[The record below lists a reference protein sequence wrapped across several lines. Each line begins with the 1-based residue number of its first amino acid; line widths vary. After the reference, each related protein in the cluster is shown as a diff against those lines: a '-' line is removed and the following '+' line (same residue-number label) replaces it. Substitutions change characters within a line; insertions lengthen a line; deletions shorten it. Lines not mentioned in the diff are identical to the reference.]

1 MRTLTAEDQIGTKY
15 IPLLK
20 VVFTNA
26 KSVKE
31 AELRN
36 SNFK

>member
-1 MRTLTAEDQIGTKY
+1 MRTLTVEDLIGTNY
-15 IPLLK
+15 IPLSK
-20 VVFTNA
+20 AVFTNA
-26 KSVKE
+26 KCVKE

>member
-1 MRTLTAEDQIGTKY
+1 MKTLTAEDPIGTNY

-20 VVFTNA
+20 AVFTNA
-26 KSVKE
+26 KCVKE